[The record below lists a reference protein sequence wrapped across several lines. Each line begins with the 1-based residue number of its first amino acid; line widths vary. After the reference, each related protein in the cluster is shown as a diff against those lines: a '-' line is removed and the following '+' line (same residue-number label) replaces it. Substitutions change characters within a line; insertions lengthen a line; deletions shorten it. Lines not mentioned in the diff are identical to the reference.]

1 MDNNNDNRR
10 SIEESI
16 GSALSSGNL
25 TYHGET
31 ACNLDKVMALG
42 AIGIDEKLADAVF
55 RLKYSND
62 AGSYE
67 DALVGVKQLLRSVG
81 GRKNWRL
88 RGARAD
94 GMAKSVLDY
103 WISDTCVSCTGLMF
117 VKALGAPNL
126 TAAHCP
132 ACDPVRPGKRPY
144 PWVLRRPKIR
154 DRGRKTNDPTV
165 RRRRAAFEKF
175 MEQHKALLCEL
186 EEVERNI
193 GGKLIAK
200 LAQRVRER

>member
-1 MDNNNDNRR
+1 MDENRR
-10 SIEESI
+10 SIEEAV
-16 GSALSSGNL
+16 GSALSHGGL
-25 TYHGET
+25 TYRGET

-42 AIGIDEKLADAVF
+42 LVGIDERLADAVF

-62 AGSYE
+62 AGSYL
-67 DALVGVKQLLRSVG
+67 DALDGVRQLLRSVG
-81 GRKNWRL
+81 GRQNWRL

-94 GMAKSVLDY
+94 GMAKAVLDY

-126 TAAHCP
+126 TATHCP
-132 ACDPVRPGKRPY
+132 ACDPLRPGKRPY
-144 PWVLRRPKIR
+144 PWVLRRPRIK
-154 DRGRKTNDPTV
+154 DRGRRRNDPTI
-165 RRRRAAFEKF
+165 RRRRAAFERF

-186 EEVERNI
+186 EEVEQNI